1 LSGGGTCGGGTTDGR
16 HGRMGRA
23 EVEVMD
29 IPIEVGERSEG
40 RRTRSVGG
48 VEREE
53 MLMGLLHESG

>member
-1 LSGGGTCGGGTTDGR
+1 
-16 HGRMGRA
+16 MGRA

-29 IPIEVGERSEG
+29 IPREVGERSEG